1 MKLVSKTVEAI
12 VTETFVLE
20 NELGEKVTVIDY
32 LDDRGK
38 VIDTVFRDEDGN
50 DLSDDPGLFEAV
62 MEFLEEFPQDEL

>member
-38 VIDTVFRDEDGN
+38 AIDTIVRDKNGN
-50 DLSDDPGLFEAV
+50 DIDDPILYENV
-62 MEFLEEFPQDEL
+62 ISFLESIEESDI

>member
-38 VIDTVFRDEDGN
+38 AIDTIVRDKNGN
-50 DLSDDPGLFEAV
+50 DIDDPILYENV
-62 MEFLEEFPQDEL
+62 ISFLESIEE

>member
-38 VIDTVFRDEDGN
+38 AIDTIVRDENGN
-50 DLSDDPGLFEAV
+50 NIDDPILYENV
-62 MEFLEEFPQDEL
+62 ISFLESIEE

>member
-38 VIDTVFRDEDGN
+38 VIDTIVRDENGN
-50 DLSDDPGLFEAV
+50 DIDDPILYENV
-62 MEFLEEFPQDEL
+62 ISFLESIEE

>member
-38 VIDTVFRDEDGN
+38 VIDTIVRDKNGN
-50 DLSDDPGLFEAV
+50 DIDDPILYENV
-62 MEFLEEFPQDEL
+62 ISFLESIEE

>member
-38 VIDTVFRDEDGN
+38 AIDTIVRDKNGN
-50 DLSDDPGLFEAV
+50 PLMSIPTPFSPLSKNIYKN
-62 MEFLEEFPQDEL
+62 M

>member
-38 VIDTVFRDEDGN
+38 AIDTIVRDKNGN
-50 DLSDDPGLFEAV
+50 DIDDP
-62 MEFLEEFPQDEL
+62 MKM

>member
-38 VIDTVFRDEDGN
+38 VIDTVVRDENGN
-50 DLSDDPGLFEAV
+50 DINDPILYENV
-62 MEFLEEFPQDEL
+62 ISFLESIEE

>member
-38 VIDTVFRDEDGN
+38 VIDTIVRDENGN
-50 DLSDDPGLFEAV
+50 DINDPILYENV
-62 MEFLEEFPQDEL
+62 ISFLESIED

>member
-1 MKLVSKTVEAI
+1 MKVVSKIVEAI

-38 VIDTVFRDEDGN
+38 VIDTIVRDENGN
-50 DLSDDPGLFEAV
+50 DIDDPILYENV
-62 MEFLEEFPQDEL
+62 ISFLESIEE

>member
-20 NELGEKVTVIDY
+20 SESGEKVTVIDY

-38 VIDTVFRDEDGN
+38 AIDTIVRDENGN
-50 DLSDDPGLFEAV
+50 NIDDPILYENV
-62 MEFLEEFPQDEL
+62 ISFLESIEE

>member
-20 NELGEKVTVIDY
+20 SQSGEQVTVIDY

-38 VIDTVFRDEDGN
+38 AIDTIVRDENGN
-50 DLSDDPGLFEAV
+50 NIDDPILYENV
-62 MEFLEEFPQDEL
+62 ISFLESIEE